1 MITSKLELQ
10 PLSIPLTRLENG
22 VYRVTGT
29 RIGMDIVIEAFKDGA
44 TPEEIIESFDSLRM
58 ADVYTII
65 AYYLNHKEEIEEQL
79 RQEDHEAEELRRIIE
94 AAQPTRAEVRA
105 RLLARKAQMEAE
117 RNAQAGH

>member
-94 AAQPTRAEVRA
+94 AAQPTRAE
-105 RLLARKAQMEAE
+105 
-117 RNAQAGH
+117 